1 MEKWRLPR
9 KLKKKLNK
17 EMWFVESTS
26 CKDCKQ
32 IIWPGLSEEHY
43 KLYIEA
49 KKAGKPV
56 NFWDYIVG

>member
-1 MEKWRLPR
+1 
-9 KLKKKLNK
+9 
-17 EMWFVESTS
+17 MWFVESTS